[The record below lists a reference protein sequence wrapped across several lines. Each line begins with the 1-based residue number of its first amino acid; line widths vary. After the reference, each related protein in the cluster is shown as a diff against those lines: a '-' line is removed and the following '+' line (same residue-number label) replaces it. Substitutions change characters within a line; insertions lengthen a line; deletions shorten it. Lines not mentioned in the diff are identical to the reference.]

1 MDKRLK
7 WKAALSGALIVI
19 VGVFL
24 LFRFDAINLG
34 LDLQGGLHLVL
45 EVQADKVVENELV
58 RAKDALGLELK
69 KARIKFDSID
79 VDAEDALM
87 TINAATPEDLT
98 KVTEY
103 VQEEFP
109 NLEQQNLSS
118 AENRV
123 AFSLQEDL
131 VTHWKD
137 NAIRQALITI
147 RNRVDE
153 FGLTEPVIQRQGKNR
168 IIVELAGERD
178 PQRAIDLIGR
188 TAELRFQL
196 VEDFA
201 ATKDELLQRYDGNIP
216 AGYEILPGAP
226 EATASGSSG
235 AYLAEKE
242 AKVTGA
248 DLQDARVAR
257 DEMNLPAVSFE
268 FDRNGAKR
276 FGTLTEAN
284 IGNPLAIV
292 LDGVVQSA
300 PVIRSRITDRGQIT
314 GNFTA
319 DEANDLAIVLR
330 AGALPAPVKILE
342 NISVGPTLGEDSI
355 TAGRR
360 AIMIGGVLV
369 IVFMIL
375 YYKVSG
381 VVADIALLF
390 NFLFIMG
397 TLAYFGATLT
407 LPGLAGMALTV
418 GMAVDAN
425 VLIFERVKEELRR
438 GKTLRSA
445 FENGFRRA
453 NLTILD
459 ANLTTLIAAIVLFQ
473 FGTGAIKG
481 FAVTL
486 SIGIVSTLFTALVL
500 TKVIFDLFFQSGKV
514 QHISI

>member
-1 MDKRLK
+1 M
-7 WKAALSGALIVI
+7 
-19 VGVFL
+19 
-24 LFRFDAINLG
+24 
-34 LDLQGGLHLVL
+34 
-45 EVQADKVVENELV
+45 
-58 RAKDALGLELK
+58 
-69 KARIKFDSID
+69 
-79 VDAEDALM
+79 
-87 TINAATPEDLT
+87 
-98 KVTEY
+98 
-103 VQEEFP
+103 QEEFP
-109 NLEQQNLSS
+109 NLEQKALANAGKS
-118 AENRV
+118 V
-123 AFSLQEDL
+123 TYSLQEDL

-196 VEDFA
+196 VKDYA
-201 ATKDELLQRYDGNIP
+201 AAKDELLKRYDGSAP

-226 EATASGSSG
+226 DATSSGSFG
-235 AYLAEKE
+235 AYLVEKE

-248 DLQDARVAR
+248 DLKDARISK
-257 DEMNLPAVSFE
+257 DEMNMPAVSFE

-276 FGTLTEAN
+276 FGSLTEAN
-284 IGNPLAIV
+284 IGNALAIV
-292 LDGVVQSA
+292 LDGTVQSA

-314 GNFTA
+314 GNFTTE
-319 DEANDLAIVLR
+319 EANDLAIVLR

-355 TAGRR
+355 TAGKR
-360 AIMIGGVLV
+360 AIMIGGALV
-369 IVFMIL
+369 IVFMVL

-381 VVADIALLF
+381 LVADLALLF
-390 NFLFIMG
+390 NLLFIMG

-438 GKTLRSA
+438 GKTVRSA
-445 FENGFRRA
+445 FENGFKRA

-486 SIGIVSTLFTALVL
+486 SIGILSTLFTALVVS
-500 TKVIFDLFFQSGKV
+500 KVIFDLLFQSGKV
-514 QHISI
+514 KHISI

>member
-7 WKAALSGALIVI
+7 WKAALAVALIVI
-19 VGVFL
+19 VGVYL
-24 LFRFDAINLG
+24 VFRLSAINLG

-45 EVQADKVVENELV
+45 EVQADKVIETELV
-58 RAKDALGLELK
+58 RAKDALSQELK
-69 KARIKFDSID
+69 KARIKFDAMN
-79 VDAEDALM
+79 VDTNNAL
-87 TINAATPEDLT
+87 TITASTPEDLT
-98 KVTEY
+98 QIKDYVTK
-103 VQEEFP
+103 EFP
-109 NLEQQNLSS
+109 NLENKDLVSTGKS
-118 AENRV
+118 V
-123 AFSLQEDL
+123 TFGLQEDV

-196 VEDFA
+196 VKDFA
-201 ATKDELLQRYDGNIP
+201 ATEDDLLKRYDGNVP

-226 EATASGSSG
+226 EATSSGSFG
-235 AYLAEKE
+235 AYLVETE

-248 DLQDARVAR
+248 DLKDARVSK
-257 DEMNLPAVSFE
+257 DEMNAPAVSFE

-276 FGTLTEAN
+276 FGTLTEQN
-284 IGNPLAIV
+284 IDKALAIV
-292 LDGVVQSA
+292 LDGMVQSA

-314 GNFTA
+314 GSFTA
-319 DEANDLAIVLR
+319 EEANDLAIVLR

-355 TAGRR
+355 TAGKR
-360 AIMIGGVLV
+360 AIVIGGLLV
-369 IVFMIL
+369 VIFMAF
-375 YYKVSG
+375 YYKMSG
-381 VVADIALLF
+381 IVADISLLF

-407 LPGLAGMALTV
+407 LPGLAGMALTI

-425 VLIFERVKEELRR
+425 VLIYERVKEELRR
-438 GKTLRSA
+438 GKTHRSA
-445 FENGFRRA
+445 FEAGFSRA

-486 SIGIVSTLFTALVL
+486 SIGILSTLFTALVL
-500 TKVIFDLFFQSGKV
+500 SKIIFDVLFQSGKV
-514 QHISI
+514 KQISI

>member
-7 WKAALSGALIVI
+7 WKVGLSVALIVI
-19 VGVFL
+19 VGVYL
-24 LFRFDAINLG
+24 LFRFHAINLG

-45 EVQADKVVENELV
+45 EVQADKVVETELV
-58 RAKDALGLELK
+58 RAKDALNQELK
-69 KARIKFDSID
+69 RARIKFETISVAPDN
-79 VDAEDALM
+79 AL
-87 TINAATPEDLT
+87 TITASTPEDLAQI
-98 KVTEY
+98 KDY
-103 VQEEFP
+103 IAKEFP
-109 NLEQQNLSS
+109 NLENKNLVSVGKS
-118 AENRV
+118 V
-123 AFSLQEDL
+123 TFGLQEDL

-147 RNRVDE
+147 RNRIDE

-196 VEDFA
+196 VKDFA
-201 ATKDELLQRYDGNIP
+201 ATEDDLLKRYDGKVP
-216 AGYEILPGAP
+216 DGYEILSGAP
-226 EATASGSSG
+226 EATSSGSFG
-235 AYLAEKE
+235 AYLVETE

-248 DLQDARVAR
+248 DLKDARVSR
-257 DEMNLPAVSFE
+257 DEMNMPAVSFE

-276 FGTLTEAN
+276 FGTLTEQN
-284 IGNPLAIV
+284 IDKALAIV
-292 LDGVVQSA
+292 LDGMVQSA

-314 GNFTA
+314 GSFTA
-319 DEANDLAIVLR
+319 EEANDLAIVLR

-355 TAGRR
+355 TAGKR
-360 AIMIGGVLV
+360 AVLIGGLLV
-369 IVFMIL
+369 IIFMIF
-375 YYKVSG
+375 YYKTSG
-381 VVADIALLF
+381 IVADLSLLF

-407 LPGLAGMALTV
+407 LPGLAGMALTI

-438 GKTLRSA
+438 GKTHRSA
-445 FENGFRRA
+445 FENGFSRA

-486 SIGIVSTLFTALVL
+486 SIGILSTLFTALVL
-500 TKVIFDLFFQSGKV
+500 SKIIFDLLFQSGKV
-514 QHISI
+514 KHISI